1 MWEITVESK
10 TRVIECGR
18 AVLYETKYR
27 GLQEENGKIRLL
39 SYFGKRMPLAE
50 AQLRLAGE
58 NLAQLLNRVL
68 GTR

>member
-27 GLQEENGKIRLL
+27 GLQEETDKIRLL

-50 AQLRLAGE
+50 AQLMELPKPESNMKDA
-58 NLAQLLNRVL
+58 A
-68 GTR
+68 

>member
-1 MWEITVESK
+1 MWEITVEST

-27 GLQEENGKIRLL
+27 GLQEETGKIRLL

-50 AQLRLAGE
+50 AQLMELPKPESNMKDA
-58 NLAQLLNRVL
+58 A
-68 GTR
+68 

>member
-18 AVLYETKYR
+18 AVLYETKYL

-50 AQLRLAGE
+50 AQLMELPKPESNMKDA
-58 NLAQLLNRVL
+58 A
-68 GTR
+68 

>member
-27 GLQEENGKIRLL
+27 RLQEENGKIRLL

-50 AQLRLAGE
+50 AQLMELPKPE
-58 NLAQLLNRVL
+58 NNMKDAA
-68 GTR
+68 

>member
-1 MWEITVESK
+1 MWKITVESK
-10 TRVIECGR
+10 TSVIERGR

-50 AQLRLAGE
+50 AQLMELPKPE
-58 NLAQLLNRVL
+58 NNMKDAA
-68 GTR
+68 

>member
-27 GLQEENGKIRLL
+27 GLQEETGKIRLL

-50 AQLRLAGE
+50 AQLMELPKPESNMKDA
-58 NLAQLLNRVL
+58 A
-68 GTR
+68 

>member
-10 TRVIECGR
+10 TCVIECGR

-27 GLQEENGKIRLL
+27 GLQEETGKIRLL

-50 AQLRLAGE
+50 AQLMELPKPESNMKDA
-58 NLAQLLNRVL
+58 A
-68 GTR
+68 

>member
-10 TRVIECGR
+10 TRVAENGR

-39 SYFGKRMPLAE
+39 AYFGKRMPLTG
-50 AQLRLAGE
+50 AQLMELPKPE
-58 NLAQLLNRVL
+58 NKMKDAA
-68 GTR
+68 

>member
-10 TRVIECGR
+10 THVIECGR

-27 GLQEENGKIRLL
+27 GLQEETGKIRLL

-50 AQLRLAGE
+50 AQLMELPKPESNMKDA
-58 NLAQLLNRVL
+58 A
-68 GTR
+68 

>member
-1 MWEITVESK
+1 MWEITVENK

-27 GLQEENGKIRLL
+27 GLQEETGKIRLL

-50 AQLRLAGE
+50 AQLMELPKPESNMKDA
-58 NLAQLLNRVL
+58 A
-68 GTR
+68 

>member
-39 SYFGKRMPLAE
+39 SYCGKRMPLAE
-50 AQLRLAGE
+50 AQLMELPKPESNMKDA
-58 NLAQLLNRVL
+58 A
-68 GTR
+68 

>member
-18 AVLYETKYR
+18 AVLYDTKYR
-27 GLQEENGKIRLL
+27 GLQEETGKIRLL

-50 AQLRLAGE
+50 AQLMELPKPESNMKDA
-58 NLAQLLNRVL
+58 A
-68 GTR
+68 

>member
-39 SYFGKRMPLAE
+39 SYFGRMPLAE
-50 AQLRLAGE
+50 AQLMELPKPESNMKDA
-58 NLAQLLNRVL
+58 A
-68 GTR
+68 

>member
-10 TRVIECGR
+10 TRVIECGC

-27 GLQEENGKIRLL
+27 GLQEETGKIRLL

-50 AQLRLAGE
+50 AQLMELPKPESNMKDA
-58 NLAQLLNRVL
+58 A
-68 GTR
+68 

>member
-1 MWEITVESK
+1 MPMWEITVESK

-27 GLQEENGKIRLL
+27 GLQEETGKIRLL

-50 AQLRLAGE
+50 AQLMELPKPESNMKDA
-58 NLAQLLNRVL
+58 A
-68 GTR
+68 